1 MKTIILGTCCL
12 LGLMT
17 CFSSCSHS
25 EEEEVSATE
34 SFYFMEPVTQWGCSS
49 EEVSRHM
56 TGYSLVSSSPASLV
70 YEGKDSETAYLY
82 AFSQNGVSLSYAV
95 VTFDLSMK
103 DEVIKYMSENYTLQS
118 AERGNCIFSDDEH
131 STFITTTAD
140 DCFRLTYMGYSYIA
154 K

>member
-1 MKTIILGTCCL
+1 MKTIILGTCYL

-17 CFSSCSHS
+17 CFSSCSHA
-25 EEEEVSATE
+25 EEEEVSATK

-49 EEVSRHM
+49 EEVRSHM
-56 TGYSLVSSSPASLV
+56 TGYSLVTSSPASLI

-82 AFSQNGVSLSYAV
+82 AFSQNGASLSYSV

-103 DEVIKYMSENYTLQS
+103 DEVIEYMNHNYTLQS
-118 AERGNCIFSDDEH
+118 AERGNSIFTNDDH